1 MDGREE
7 GLEVGVLSGLRGEL
21 GCAKIAE
28 CRRLCARAPLL
39 LPQPRLLNWEGR
51 EKERRVGAHG
61 AAVEVVDL
69 SELILDGEPAAA
81 VRPQLSRADRGPRL
95 LPHRTRA
102 QRRS

>member
-39 LPQPRLLNWEGR
+39 LPQPRLFNSLCCRRAER
-51 EKERRVGAHG
+51 KKRRVVART
-61 AAVEVVDL
+61 
-69 SELILDGEPAAA
+69 
-81 VRPQLSRADRGPRL
+81 VRPWK
-95 LPHRTRA
+95 
-102 QRRS
+102 